1 MWYNKY
7 ISKREVRYIKMVKG
21 QIEYKGTIYS
31 SLKHCF
37 VALGIVRNTETI
49 NKYHSETDIN
59 AVIDF
64 GIRYTLEKCQKEFPD
79 FEAEYKGVVYQD
91 IQSYAIMRHAQV
103 EDVLYRLKRNLSLE
117 PAFNVS
123 AKDLVNIQYKGRVHK
138 NLNRLFAF
146 YGINCHVGDV
156 VANSIARAGLSV
168 QQACDEV
175 LEKAYAGTLGFD
187 VSNNGNYLASSLD
200 AVVEKRICLNWG
212 TPYNDV
218 VAYQKQYGTA
228 FMDAVQDVSAR
239 QQSFFYKN
247 TYYNNLSECCKELG
261 LDEYKVLSTRR
272 LCGITTKEALD
283 KSQSSIIKSNM
294 VYTNVLELTK

>member
-1 MWYNKY
+1 
-7 ISKREVRYIKMVKG
+7 MVKG

-64 GIRYTLEKCQKEFPD
+64 GIRYTFEKCQREFSD
-79 FEAEYKGVVYQD
+79 FEAEYGGVVYQD

-123 AKDLVNIQYKGRVHK
+123 AKDLVNIQYGGLVHK

-146 YGINCHVGDV
+146 YGVSCHVGDV
-156 VANSIARAGLSV
+156 VANSIVRAGLSV

-175 LEKAYAGTLGFD
+175 LDKAYSGTLGFN
-187 VSNNGNYLASSLD
+187 VSSNASSAPCMKD
-200 AVVEKRICLNWG
+200 VAEKRNRKICISWG
-212 TPYNDV
+212 TPYNEV
-218 VAYQKQYGTA
+218 VAYQKKYDIS
-228 FMDAVQDVSAR
+228 FMDAVQDVSIR

-272 LCGITTKEALD
+272 LCDISTKEAID
-283 KSQSSIIKSNM
+283 KSQSSIIKDNDNM
-294 VYTNVLELTK
+294 VYTNVLAAIK

>member
-1 MWYNKY
+1 
-7 ISKREVRYIKMVKG
+7 MVKG
-21 QIEYKGTIYS
+21 QIEYKGTVYS
-31 SLKHCF
+31 SLKHCYI
-37 VALGIVRNTETI
+37 ALGIIRNTETT
-49 NKYHSETDIN
+49 NKYHTETDIN
-59 AVIDF
+59 AVIEF
-64 GIRYTLEKCQKEFPD
+64 GIKYTLEKCQKEFPD
-79 FEAEYKGVVYQD
+79 FEAEYKGVIYQD

-123 AKDLVNIQYKGRVHK
+123 AKDLVNIQYGGLVHK

-146 YGINCHVGDV
+146 YGVSCHVGDV
-156 VANSIARAGLSV
+156 VANSIAKAGLSV

-175 LEKAYAGTLGFD
+175 LDKAYAGTLGFD
-187 VSNNGNYLASSLD
+187 VSNNASSAPCMKD
-200 AVVEKRICLNWG
+200 VAEKRNKKICISWG
-212 TPYNDV
+212 TPYNEV
-218 VAYQKQYGTA
+218 VAYQKKYGIS
-228 FMDAVQDVSAR
+228 FMDAVQDVSTR
-239 QQSFFYKN
+239 QQGFFYRD

-294 VYTNVLELTK
+294 VYTNVLELAK

>member
-1 MWYNKY
+1 MKGV
-7 ISKREVRYIKMVKG
+7 RE

-31 SLKHCF
+31 SLKHCYI
-37 VALGIVRNTETI
+37 ALGIIRNIETTK
-49 NKYHSETDIN
+49 KYRTETDIN
-59 AVIDF
+59 AVIEF
-64 GIRYTLEKCQKEFPD
+64 GIKYTLEKCQKEFPD

-103 EDVLYRLKRNLSLE
+103 EDVLYRLKKGNSLE
-117 PAFNVS
+117 SAFNLGLT
-123 AKDLVNIQYKGRVHK
+123 DLVDIEYRGRVHK
-138 NLNRLFAF
+138 NLKKLLKF
-146 YGINCHVGDV
+146 YGISCDIGDV
-156 VANSIARAGLSV
+156 VKSINRKGYSI
-168 QQACDEV
+168 QKACDEV

-187 VSNNGNYLASSLD
+187 VSNNGNYPASSLD
-200 AVVEKRICLNWG
+200 AVVEKRICINWG

-228 FMDAVQDVSAR
+228 FIDAVQDVSAR
-239 QQSFFYKN
+239 QQSFFYRN

-272 LCGITTKEALD
+272 LCNISTKEALD

-294 VYTNVLELTK
+294 VYTNVLEVIK